1 MQKRTFRLI
10 SNEVRQR
17 AIDCIWGA
25 PDGSMATVQDPT
37 RNLEQ
42 NAASWVYLGAFE
54 KQLKWPVNGEL
65 VHMEGEEWKDVLSAA
80 FFRESARLA
89 AGIDGGVVMLGK
101 RTSQFTKPQFSE
113 WIEYLKWFAA
123 DRNVKI

>member
-1 MQKRTFRLI
+1 M
-10 SNEVRQR
+10 VV
-17 AIDCIWGA
+17 
-25 PDGSMATVQDPT
+25 VQEPT

-42 NAASWVYLGAFE
+42 NAASWVYLSAFE

-65 VHMEGEEWKDVLSAA
+65 VNMEGEEWKDVLSAA

-101 RTSQFTKPQFSE
+101 RTSQFSKPQFSE

-123 DRNVKI
+123 ERNVTIVSPGWR